1 MSRTSNTKEISVLAE
16 ASGGLPIK
24 LLLVDPSGLTLK
36 VVDSTNGVAAL
47 NAPVTQ
53 GGLYT
58 IKVVNLSLGPVTVWT
73 VATPLVTR

>member
-1 MSRTSNTKEISVLAE
+1 MVPANTREIAVLAE

-24 LLLVDPSGLTLK
+24 LILVDPAGLSLK
-36 VVDSTNGVAAL
+36 VVDSVNGVAVL

-58 IKVVNLSLGPVTVWT
+58 IKVVNLSLGPVQVWT
-73 VATPLVTR
+73 AATPLVTR